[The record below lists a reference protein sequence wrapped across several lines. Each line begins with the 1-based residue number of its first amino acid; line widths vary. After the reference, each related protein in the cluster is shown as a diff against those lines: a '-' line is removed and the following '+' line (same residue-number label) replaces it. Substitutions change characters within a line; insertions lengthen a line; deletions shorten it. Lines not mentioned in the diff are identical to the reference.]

1 MTVNKVLKK
10 QIVIEIIALLFL
22 VGSICYAFF
31 AINRG
36 QATKVIEYQGFVSVL
51 DDTKQTPF
59 KHLSNGEGLSQ
70 EGITYTVTNNN
81 KETTMYKVIIS
92 PNLLDEAILSKVRIG
107 VDDLYVYELEDLT
120 KYGNGYVLI
129 TNELEA
135 GYTKIHNIKIWYS
148 DEVEENN
155 LKFTYN
161 LIR

>member
-1 MTVNKVLKK
+1 
-10 QIVIEIIALLFL
+10 
-22 VGSICYAFF
+22 
-31 AINRG
+31 
-36 QATKVIEYQGFVSVL
+36 
-51 DDTKQTPF
+51 
-59 KHLSNGEGLSQ
+59 
-70 EGITYTVTNNN
+70 
-81 KETTMYKVIIS
+81 MYKVIIS